1 MKNTTLK
8 YKHLQGIKVEN
19 KKGVDIRK
27 AIRFQIIFFVISCF
41 IKLLTEEIFRNQS
54 RVGQWSVS
62 FKIYKQQIMVC
73 FKLYGLILL
82 SNVIFS

>member
-54 RVGQWSVS
+54 RVRLWSVLIK
-62 FKIYKQQIMVC
+62 KIKHQITVC
-73 FKLYGLILL
+73 FK
-82 SNVIFS
+82 